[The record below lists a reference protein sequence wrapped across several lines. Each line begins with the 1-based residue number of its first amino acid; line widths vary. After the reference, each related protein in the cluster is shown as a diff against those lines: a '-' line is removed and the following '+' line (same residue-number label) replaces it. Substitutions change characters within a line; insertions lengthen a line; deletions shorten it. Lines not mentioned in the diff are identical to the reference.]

1 MLSAMKQ
8 QAIDTAREWSTAL
21 GINMP
26 AAITCVKP
34 SGSVSQLVD
43 SASGLHHRYS
53 QYYIRR
59 VRVDAV
65 DPMAQFLIDLG
76 VPYAPEVG
84 QTLTSASTLVFDFPM
99 KAPETAVLRD
109 EETALQQ
116 LEYWLMLQTAWCEHK
131 PSITV
136 FVKDSEWL
144 EVGAWVYKNWDY
156 MSGVSFLPFDGG
168 VYPLAPNQEITEDEY
183 KELQSKMPALD
194 FTQLHE
200 YEEQDCTEGSKELAC
215 HGGAC
220 EL

>member
-1 MLSAMKQ
+1 M
-8 QAIDTAREWSTAL
+8 AR
-21 GINMP
+21 
-26 AAITCVKP
+26 
-34 SGSVSQLVD
+34 
-43 SASGLHHRYS
+43 Y
-53 QYYIRR
+53 
-59 VRVDAV
+59 
-65 DPMAQFLIDLG
+65 LIDRH

-84 QTLTSASTLVFDFPM
+84 QTLANASTLVFDFPM

-116 LEYWLMLQTAWCEHK
+116 LEYWKMLQVVWCEHK

-168 VYPLAPNQEITEDEY
+168 VYPLAPYQEITEDEY

-194 FTQLHE
+194 FTKLTE
-200 YEEQDCTEGSKELAC
+200 YEQQDCTEGSKELAC